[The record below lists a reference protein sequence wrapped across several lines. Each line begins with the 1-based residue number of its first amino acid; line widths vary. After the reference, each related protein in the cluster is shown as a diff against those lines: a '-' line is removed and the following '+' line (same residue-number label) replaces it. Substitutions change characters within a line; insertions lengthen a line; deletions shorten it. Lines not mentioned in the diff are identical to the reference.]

1 MLPPKSSG
9 ELTPCSF
16 AETASPHNERTSR
29 DTTCVLL
36 SRFSTQLAQLTSQM
50 DTVTPGSILFMSA
63 PAGIP
68 NAIYGGLMTM
78 RARKLGAVGTVVDG
92 RVRDLAEHREQGYPV
107 FSRDLG
113 ITAGQEV
120 CYSSEINVPVPL
132 RSPDQPDVWINPG
145 DIIVGDEN
153 GLACIPQNLEEEV
166 MRLLPGLVERDRL
179 CMEDLISGKTAE
191 EVFRTRRGS

>member
-1 MLPPKSSG
+1 
-9 ELTPCSF
+9 
-16 AETASPHNERTSR
+16 
-29 DTTCVLL
+29 
-36 SRFSTQLAQLTSQM
+36 M